1 MTWSIYGNKYDLTPF
16 IDKHPGGKEILQKT
30 KDMGDITPLFESY
43 HTFSNKEHIRKH
55 LEDYK
60 IEGSSESSYDFK
72 LYDELSNRIKTN
84 YKLKRTNMKATLQK
98 QVYVMIMLTGYIVL
112 TYICL
117 FDLHFTLEIILGT
130 LLGLIWISLG
140 FNVMHDASHYAFF
153 TNPRLNNHA
162 SKLWNAF
169 SSWNH
174 NIWFYNYILSRHSF
188 TNTDRAV
195 DTRLATCGGISFV

>member
-1 MTWSIYGNKYDLTPF
+1 
-16 IDKHPGGKEILQKT
+16 
-30 KDMGDITPLFESY
+30 MGDITPLFESY
-43 HTFSNKEHIRKH
+43 HTLSNKEYIRKH

-112 TYICL
+112 TYIFL

-140 FNVMHDASHYAFF
+140 FNVMHDASHSAFF
-153 TNPRLNNHA
+153 TNLDWTIMLPNFGTLFLHGTIIFG
-162 SKLWNAF
+162 STIIYCLITV
-169 SSWNH
+169 SQTL
-174 NIWFYNYILSRHSF
+174 IEM
-188 TNTDRAV
+188 
-195 DTRLATCGGISFV
+195 